1 MMKNLPQI
9 RACTGGDGGVPGSCH
24 GHFPGLFGWVCRS
37 LSIES
42 HTAEKMFLY
51 LVLRD
56 VISAANRLA
65 IVGPR
70 MAVATQMHLY
80 PVVDEALKQARN
92 KGVEQAVQS
101 HPVLDIIQGAHDQ
114 LYSRLFN
121 S

>member
-1 MMKNLPQI
+1 
-9 RACTGGDGGVPGSCH
+9 
-24 GHFPGLFGWVCRS
+24 
-37 LSIES
+37 
-42 HTAEKMFLY
+42 MFLY
-51 LVLRD
+51 MVLRD

-80 PVVDEALKQARN
+80 PVVEEALQRAEG
-92 KGVEQAVQS
+92 KGLEAVTQN
-101 HPVLDIIQGAHDQ
+101 HPILDIIQGAHDQ